1 MSQEINKEIAVKTA
15 GRLQRE
21 FRKQTL
27 GYILGGLSF
36 VAGLAWNDAIKSVI
50 EYIFPLNKDSMW
62 IKLVYAV
69 ILTVIIILITISLTR
84 LLAPSEED
92 KKE

>member
-1 MSQEINKEIAVKTA
+1 MSEEINKEIIAKTT

-27 GYILGGLSF
+27 GYILGALSF

-50 EYIFPLNKDSMW
+50 EYVFPLNKDSMW

-69 ILTVIIILITISLTR
+69 ILTVIIILVTISLTR
-84 LLAPSEED
+84 FLAPSEEE
-92 KKE
+92 KK